1 MKKNL
6 SIFLFCSFTAL
17 LSVNSKAQVK
27 LIHYWDFDKAN
38 TPVDGSGGIQLSP
51 YTADYSKIGGAWI
64 TYSKVSGTKLD
75 TAIMDNYITTDPL
88 PADSNSQ
95 PGYGNCCAGVNY
107 SVRARNPSDSMQF
120 LWYVPTK
127 GYKNIII
134 KYITELSSTSS
145 GQAAQLYSYS
155 LDSGATWLSTGL
167 SKSFDSTGVK
177 TWHLDS
183 INLSAIAGANNNS
196 KLVFRITFRTHNTGT
211 SGNNRFDNI
220 TIQGDTNTS
229 ATSIAEVGTNNTS
242 CSLFPNPANT
252 ILNIQLSSNQV
263 ADMYIYNCIGQ
274 VVKSEELKN
283 TITPIS
289 ISNLPAGIYLCRIM
303 DIQGNLIK
311 TDKIVVTH

>member
-6 SIFLFCSFTAL
+6 SIFLFCSFIAL
-17 LSVNSKAQVK
+17 FNTNSKAQVK
-27 LIHYWDFDKAN
+27 LIHYWDFNKAN
-38 TPVDGSGGIQLSP
+38 TPMDGSGGIQLSP
-51 YTADYSKIGGAWI
+51 YTADYSKIGGASI
-64 TYSKVSGTKLD
+64 VYKKVSGNKID

-88 PADSNSQ
+88 PSDSNSQ
-95 PGYGNCCAGVNY
+95 PGYGGCCSGANY

-155 LDSGATWLSTGL
+155 LDSGATWLTTGL

-177 TWHLDS
+177 SWHLDS
-183 INLSAIAGANNNS
+183 INLSGITGANDNS

-220 TIQGDTNTS
+220 TIQGDSDIIATGIAQAANT
-229 ATSIAEVGTNNTS
+229 TS
-242 CSLFPNPANT
+242 CNLFPNPANT
-252 ILNIQLSSNQV
+252 MLNIQLSGNQV
-263 ADMYIYNCIGQ
+263 ADMHLYNCMGQ

-283 TITPIS
+283 TLTSVS

-303 DIQGNLIK
+303 DTRGNLIK
-311 TDKIVVTH
+311 TDKVVVTH